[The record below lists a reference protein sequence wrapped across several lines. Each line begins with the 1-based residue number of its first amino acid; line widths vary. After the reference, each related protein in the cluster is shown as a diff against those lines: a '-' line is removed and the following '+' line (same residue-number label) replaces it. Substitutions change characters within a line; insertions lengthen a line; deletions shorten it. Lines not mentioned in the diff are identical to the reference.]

1 MDWRLTPRRIKL
13 SIVSVKDLLHAGVH
27 FGHQQRFWNP
37 KMDQYIFDT
46 RKQIS
51 IINLDLT
58 QEHLSAAASKVED
71 ICSKGNK
78 VLFVGTKRSAS
89 KTIKEEASSIG
100 LPYVNKRW
108 LGGTLTNWKTIRGS
122 IRRLHDIEEMISSGR
137 IEKLIKKEAVEIQK
151 EHAKLE
157 ASVGGIKDMKGLPD
171 AIFVIDVKYEKIAVL
186 EAKKMGIPVIALV
199 DTNSDPDGIDMVIPG
214 NDDAI
219 RSIRLITKVIAESC
233 ARGLES
239 SKGFMPK
246 SDKDSPIIQTIKKEE
261 ELRKVLEEKEAE
273 RLDIEEKYSS
283 LQEEAAG
290 KSRKLKK
297 VWTMLQSAKSE
308 LSDLQVQLY
317 NLFMFFHIYTLCSIF
332 QADQQR
338 EMEGLL
344 DNVRQLTRELRLQM
358 LVIDTFIPPEYQ
370 AIVDENVAWNED
382 IGEWQLKCVAYT
394 GNNMRKRAESE
405 EREREAA
412 MESDMTYVYLQYPDE
427 MSQRPRT
434 AKNKRPKSARPKS
447 RR

>member
-1 MDWRLTPRRIKL
+1 M

-37 KMDQYIFDT
+37 KMEKYIFDT

-58 QEHLSAAASKVED
+58 QEHLNAAASKVED

-89 KTIKEEASSIG
+89 KTIKEEASAIG

-122 IRRLHDIEEMISSGR
+122 IRRLQDIEEMISSGR
-137 IEKLIKKEAVEIQK
+137 IDKLIKKEAVEIQK
-151 EHAKLE
+151 EYAKLE

-219 RSIRLITKVIAESC
+219 RSIRLITKIIADSC

-239 SKGFMPK
+239 SKGFVSK
-246 SDKDSPIIQTIKKEE
+246 SDADSPVIQTIKKEE
-261 ELRKVLEEKEAE
+261 PVAEEVNVSEEDANTPLDEAENKEVVPEEASSHEESGEQGVEVSEEKTE
-273 RLDIEEKYSS
+273 
-283 LQEEAAG
+283 
-290 KSRKLKK
+290 
-297 VWTMLQSAKSE
+297 
-308 LSDLQVQLY
+308 
-317 NLFMFFHIYTLCSIF
+317 
-332 QADQQR
+332 
-338 EMEGLL
+338 
-344 DNVRQLTRELRLQM
+344 DNS
-358 LVIDTFIPPEYQ
+358 
-370 AIVDENVAWNED
+370 N
-382 IGEWQLKCVAYT
+382 
-394 GNNMRKRAESE
+394 SE
-405 EREREAA
+405 EE
-412 MESDMTYVYLQYPDE
+412 D
-427 MSQRPRT
+427 
-434 AKNKRPKSARPKS
+434 K
-447 RR
+447 

>member
-1 MDWRLTPRRIKL
+1 M

-37 KMDQYIFDT
+37 KMEKFIFDT

-100 LPYVNKRW
+100 LPYVDKRW

-122 IRRLHDIEEMISSGR
+122 IRRLQDIEEMISSGR

-151 EHAKLE
+151 EYTKLQ

-219 RSIRLITKVIAESC
+219 RSIRLITKIIADSC
-233 ARGLES
+233 ARGIES
-239 SKGFMPK
+239 SKGYVSK
-246 SDKDSPIIQTIKKEE
+246 SNAEAPVIQTIKKEE
-261 ELRKVLEEKEAE
+261 SVEVEVDNNDAVIEQPSNDELKQEISEDKNQSEVSES
-273 RLDIEEKYSS
+273 IEEKVSD
-283 LQEEAAG
+283 EE
-290 KSRKLKK
+290 K
-297 VWTMLQSAKSE
+297 V
-308 LSDLQVQLY
+308 
-317 NLFMFFHIYTLCSIF
+317 
-332 QADQQR
+332 
-338 EMEGLL
+338 
-344 DNVRQLTRELRLQM
+344 DN
-358 LVIDTFIPPEYQ
+358 D
-370 AIVDENVAWNED
+370 DSN
-382 IGEWQLKCVAYT
+382 K
-394 GNNMRKRAESE
+394 E
-405 EREREAA
+405 E
-412 MESDMTYVYLQYPDE
+412 
-427 MSQRPRT
+427 
-434 AKNKRPKSARPKS
+434 K
-447 RR
+447 

>member
-1 MDWRLTPRRIKL
+1 M

-37 KMDQYIFDT
+37 KMEQYIFDT

-51 IINLDLT
+51 IINLDMT
-58 QEHLSAAASKVED
+58 QEHLNAAASKVED

-89 KTIKEEASSIG
+89 KTVKEEASAIG

-122 IRRLHDIEEMISSGR
+122 IRRLQDIEEMISSGR

-151 EHAKLE
+151 EYTKLE

-219 RSIRLITKVIAESC
+219 RSIRLITKIIADSC

-239 SKGFMPK
+239 SKGFL
-246 SDKDSPIIQTIKKEE
+246 DSVKTQVRAAQIANEGISAEYDRGSRTTLDVIQSNALLLSAQIS
-261 ELRKVLEEKEAE
+261 LANSE
-273 RLDIEEKYSS
+273 RNYLMAQYNLLKASGLLNSQY
-283 LQEEAAG
+283 L
-290 KSRKLKK
+290 KLK
-297 VWTMLQSAKSE
+297 
-308 LSDLQVQLY
+308 
-317 NLFMFFHIYTLCSIF
+317 
-332 QADQQR
+332 
-338 EMEGLL
+338 
-344 DNVRQLTRELRLQM
+344 
-358 LVIDTFIPPEYQ
+358 
-370 AIVDENVAWNED
+370 
-382 IGEWQLKCVAYT
+382 
-394 GNNMRKRAESE
+394 
-405 EREREAA
+405 
-412 MESDMTYVYLQYPDE
+412 
-427 MSQRPRT
+427 
-434 AKNKRPKSARPKS
+434 
-447 RR
+447 

>member
-1 MDWRLTPRRIKL
+1 MSQLYRDWRLTPRRNKL

-27 FGHQQRFWNP
+27 FGHQKKFWNP
-37 KMDQYIFDT
+37 KMDQYIFGT

-122 IRRLHDIEEMISSGR
+122 IRRLHDIEEMVSSGR

-219 RSIRLITKVIAESC
+219 RSIRLITKVIVESC

-239 SKGFMPK
+239 SKGFIPK

-261 ELRKVLEEKEAE
+261 PVVEEVAAQEPV
-273 RLDIEEKYSS
+273 IEEVS
-283 LQEEAAG
+283 
-290 KSRKLKK
+290 
-297 VWTMLQSAKSE
+297 
-308 LSDLQVQLY
+308 
-317 NLFMFFHIYTLCSIF
+317 
-332 QADQQR
+332 
-338 EMEGLL
+338 
-344 DNVRQLTRELRLQM
+344 
-358 LVIDTFIPPEYQ
+358 
-370 AIVDENVAWNED
+370 
-382 IGEWQLKCVAYT
+382 
-394 GNNMRKRAESE
+394 SE
-405 EREREAA
+405 EQVVEEVAVEEPVIEEVSAEEEVAA
-412 MESDMTYVYLQYPDE
+412 EESKVE
-427 MSQRPRT
+427 ENE
-434 AKNKRPKSARPKS
+434 NKEEDK
-447 RR
+447 

>member
-1 MDWRLTPRRIKL
+1 M

-37 KMDQYIFDT
+37 KMEKFIFDT

-51 IINLDLT
+51 IINLDMT

-89 KTIKEEASSIG
+89 KTIKEEASAIG

-122 IRRLHDIEEMISSGR
+122 IRRLQDIEEMISSGR

-151 EHAKLE
+151 EYTKLE

-219 RSIRLITKVIAESC
+219 RSIRLITKIIADSC

-239 SKGFMPK
+239 SKGYMPK
-246 SDKDSPIIQTIKKEE
+246 SDSETPVIQTIKKEE
-261 ELRKVLEEKEAE
+261 PVEAEVDKNEEVKEEPAADKLKQETSEDENQSEMSESIEKVSDEEQVDNDDSKEEEK
-273 RLDIEEKYSS
+273 
-283 LQEEAAG
+283 
-290 KSRKLKK
+290 
-297 VWTMLQSAKSE
+297 
-308 LSDLQVQLY
+308 
-317 NLFMFFHIYTLCSIF
+317 
-332 QADQQR
+332 
-338 EMEGLL
+338 
-344 DNVRQLTRELRLQM
+344 
-358 LVIDTFIPPEYQ
+358 
-370 AIVDENVAWNED
+370 
-382 IGEWQLKCVAYT
+382 
-394 GNNMRKRAESE
+394 
-405 EREREAA
+405 
-412 MESDMTYVYLQYPDE
+412 
-427 MSQRPRT
+427 
-434 AKNKRPKSARPKS
+434 
-447 RR
+447 

>member
-1 MDWRLTPRRIKL
+1 LENNPRRIKL

-37 KMDQYIFDT
+37 KMEKFIFDT

-51 IINLDLT
+51 IINLDMT

-89 KTIKEEASSIG
+89 KTIKEEASAIG

-122 IRRLHDIEEMISSGR
+122 IRRLQDIEEMISSGR
-137 IEKLIKKEAVEIQK
+137 IEKLIKKEAVEIKK
-151 EHAKLE
+151 EYSKLE

-219 RSIRLITKVIAESC
+219 RSIRLITKIIADSC

-239 SKGFMPK
+239 SKGYILK
-246 SDKDSPIIQTIKKEE
+246 SDSEAPVIQTIKKEE
-261 ELRKVLEEKEAE
+261 LIEADADTNAEVIESTSNDELKQETSEDENQLESPESNEEKVSDEE
-273 RLDIEEKYSS
+273 QVENEESKEEEK
-283 LQEEAAG
+283 
-290 KSRKLKK
+290 
-297 VWTMLQSAKSE
+297 
-308 LSDLQVQLY
+308 
-317 NLFMFFHIYTLCSIF
+317 
-332 QADQQR
+332 
-338 EMEGLL
+338 
-344 DNVRQLTRELRLQM
+344 
-358 LVIDTFIPPEYQ
+358 
-370 AIVDENVAWNED
+370 
-382 IGEWQLKCVAYT
+382 
-394 GNNMRKRAESE
+394 
-405 EREREAA
+405 
-412 MESDMTYVYLQYPDE
+412 
-427 MSQRPRT
+427 
-434 AKNKRPKSARPKS
+434 
-447 RR
+447 